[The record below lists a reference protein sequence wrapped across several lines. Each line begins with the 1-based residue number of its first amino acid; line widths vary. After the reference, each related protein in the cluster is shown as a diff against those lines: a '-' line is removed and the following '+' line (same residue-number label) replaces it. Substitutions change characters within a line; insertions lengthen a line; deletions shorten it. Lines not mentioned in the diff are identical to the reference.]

1 MISSLKTERNSRVSS
16 EVHFEN
22 LTINN
27 IYLDLLISIYS
38 GLVFDLFLTDEKIRG
53 IFLCDFYKRRK

>member
-1 MISSLKTERNSRVSS
+1 MISSLKTERNSKVSS

-38 GLVFDLFLTDEKIRG
+38 DFIIFDRG
-53 IFLCDFYKRRK
+53 KN